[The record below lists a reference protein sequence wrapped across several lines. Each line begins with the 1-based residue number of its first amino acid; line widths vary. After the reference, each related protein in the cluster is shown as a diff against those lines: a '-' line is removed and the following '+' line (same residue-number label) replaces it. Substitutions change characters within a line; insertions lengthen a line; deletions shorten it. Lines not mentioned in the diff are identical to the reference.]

1 MDNASAR
8 TRERERERERGE
20 RGESQVSVFRA
31 GMIFSFRFV
40 SGGFVPP
47 HARVLKFLPPL
58 ARESDALPP
67 CPMPS
72 HSGCCFWLLVSA
84 YLGVE
89 LDLLDL
95 SVVLGLVL
103 GLFRGPRPVEERRQV
118 RTPRPHHPWCV
129 LPRQW
134 VSEVQANL
142 APKKEPA
149 GPYRRYKPRLARK
162 PRPDA
167 TSLIRRH
174 GRHLSPARRL
184 PCAPSHS
191 APGASGFL
199 ICLRKK
205 SIWMRNV
212 IHGNLIDFRLF
223 RDQKRKG
230 QRERAH
236 LGSARNRSL

>member
-1 MDNASAR
+1 MTAS
-8 TRERERERERGE
+8 
-20 RGESQVSVFRA
+20 SS
-31 GMIFSFRFV
+31 S
-40 SGGFVPP
+40 SP
-47 HARVLKFLPPL
+47 HSMPARVH
-58 ARESDALPP
+58 ALTPS
-67 CPMPS
+67 PMPS
-72 HSGCCFWLLVSA
+72 HSGCCWFLVSA

-118 RTPRPHHPWCV
+118 RPPRPHHPWCV

-149 GPYRRYKPRLARK
+149 GPYRRYPRLARK

-174 GRHLSPARRL
+174 GRHLSPARL

-191 APGASGFL
+191 APGSSGFL
-199 ICLRKK
+199 IACLRKK

-212 IHGNLIDFRLF
+212 IHCWECLDFRLF
-223 RDQKRKG
+223 RAPKAEGTQD
-230 QRERAH
+230 RER
-236 LGSARNRSL
+236 GRTSAARAIDPCDRGDGKGRHPDRDPTSMAD

>member
-1 MDNASAR
+1 M
-8 TRERERERERGE
+8 
-20 RGESQVSVFRA
+20 FRA
-31 GMIFSFRFV
+31 GMTFSFRFV

-47 HARVLKFLPPL
+47 HDRVLKFLPPL
-58 ARESDALPP
+58 HARESDALTPS
-67 CPMPS
+67 PMPS
-72 HSGCCFWLLVSA
+72 HSGCCWLLVSA

-118 RTPRPHHPWCV
+118 RPPRPHHPWCV

-149 GPYRRYKPRLARK
+149 GPYRRYPRLARK

-174 GRHLSPARRL
+174 GRHLSPARL

-191 APGASGFL
+191 APGSSGFL
-199 ICLRKK
+199 IACLRKK

-212 IHGNLIDFRLF
+212 IQKFLDFSATEKLRPKA
-223 RDQKRKG
+223 RDPG
-230 QRERAH
+230 ERERAH